1 MVSIVDMQEKKQPQ
15 TYGVIGIVPPPLA
28 SDIPNLAIDNT
39 AHQNITCLNIRPAK
53 FVCNEILI
61 LGFRRY
67 IMKLK
72 TLFLVLPA
80 LCLAAC
86 GTSNNTDSTNPAE
99 NAELAKRVVGVQILS
114 TDGFYQQPCN
124 MLGEEYIRATFG
136 VAEDVAISEG
146 QDEEGCSF
154 DWAGTKVDLSFVGTR
169 PFESIFRAEYVF
181 DVRYQNKPKAAE
193 ATVEKPEPK
202 PEQTASA
209 SADAKTDTSA
219 AGAAESDSVSLP
231 VPMAEP
237 AVTTGRFTAV
247 TGLGDKA
254 VWDASTGTMHVLYI
268 NHIFS
273 VRVESKDSA
282 ATRKDRAESI
292 SEAMLEKIS
301 EGEYK
306 KYL

>member
-1 MVSIVDMQEKKQPQ
+1 
-15 TYGVIGIVPPPLA
+15 
-28 SDIPNLAIDNT
+28 
-39 AHQNITCLNIRPAK
+39 
-53 FVCNEILI
+53 
-61 LGFRRY
+61 
-67 IMKLK
+67 
-72 TLFLVLPA
+72 
-80 LCLAAC
+80 
-86 GTSNNTDSTNPAE
+86 
-99 NAELAKRVVGVQILS
+99 
-114 TDGFYQQPCN
+114 
-124 MLGEEYIRATFG
+124 MLGEEYVRATFG

-146 QDEEGCSF
+146 HEEDGCSF
-154 DWAGTKVDLSFVGTR
+154 EWAGTKVDLSFVGTR

-193 ATVEKPEPK
+193 VPIEKPEPITK
-202 PEQTASA
+202 ENPEQTATA
-209 SADAKTDTSA
+209 SADPKTDASA
-219 AGAAESDSVSLP
+219 DGATESDSVSLP
-231 VPMAEP
+231 TPMAEP
-237 AVTTGRFTAV
+237 AVTTSRFAAV

-268 NHIFS
+268 NHVFS